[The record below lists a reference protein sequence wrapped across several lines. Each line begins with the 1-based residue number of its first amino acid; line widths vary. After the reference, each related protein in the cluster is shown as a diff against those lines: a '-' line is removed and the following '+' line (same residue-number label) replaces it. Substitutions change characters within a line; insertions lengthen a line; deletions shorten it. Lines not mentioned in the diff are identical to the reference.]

1 MSAMR
6 RGREGGESG
15 GSGGLGEF
23 VAGEGMVVFVA
34 EAAVVEGVGV
44 VGAGA
49 LGVGGVVVGRVV
61 VGEIVVDVGAGKGVL
76 NVVAVTAESGSA
88 GCGEGFET
96 FFHAFLFYSLPLFAH
111 SISENLPHLLAQII
125 VSFGKS
131 FHLDTF
137 PGFGVVTLL
146 HKTFVP
152 FTAGIGRFIWEV
164 LGGNRLPIH
173 ALLTSS
179 HEQVVIARRP

>member
-96 FFHAFLFYSLPLFAH
+96 FFHALLRKIRIFYHEFWIMLEWSTFCSTVCHFSPTRSPRIFHICSRRSL
-111 SISENLPHLLAQII
+111 
-125 VSFGKS
+125 
-131 FHLDTF
+131 
-137 PGFGVVTLL
+137 
-146 HKTFVP
+146 
-152 FTAGIGRFIWEV
+152 
-164 LGGNRLPIH
+164 
-173 ALLTSS
+173 
-179 HEQVVIARRP
+179 